1 MLKAILFDFDQTV
14 VNSADGFRRAEH
26 GLQREIFAR
35 LSGVE
40 WETFVSLYR
49 QIRDARRNDEAPA
62 GKAQQWRE
70 VCRRCGTEPDAAT
83 VQAWETGYWQRVEA
97 GTAPLPG
104 AVELLDR
111 LHARFALG
119 LVTNAATV
127 GERTLRCEHFPEL
140 LARFDAVV
148 VCGENGLPLKPDPAG
163 FLRALT
169 ALRVAPSE
177 ALFVGDNW
185 ATDILGA
192 RAAGIQPVW
201 LRHAAIPRKS
211 PGPIPDDTPL
221 IDSLLPLEP
230 LQPDGTPEQIRAKL
244 QAAPRSRDS

>member
-14 VNSADGFRRAEH
+14 VNSADGFRHAEN
-26 GLQREIFAR
+26 GLQREIHAR

-40 WETFVSLYR
+40 WESFISLYR
-49 QIRDARRNDEAPA
+49 RIRDSRQNDEAPA
-62 GKAQQWRE
+62 GKVRQWQE
-70 VCRRCGTEPDAAT
+70 VCRQFNAEPDAAT
-83 VQAWETGYWQRVEA
+83 LQAWETGYWQRVEE

-140 LARFDAVV
+140 LDRFDAVV
-148 VCGENGLPLKPDPAG
+148 VCGESGLPLKPDPAG
-163 FLRALT
+163 FLRALA
-169 ALRVAPSE
+169 ALRAEPQE
-177 ALFVGDNW
+177 AVFVGDNW

-192 RAAGIQPVW
+192 GAAGLLPVW
-201 LRHAAIPRKS
+201 LRHAAIPRK
-211 PGPIPDDTPL
+211 PPAPATGDVPL
-221 IDSLLPLEP
+221 IDSLLPLER
-230 LQPDGTPEQIRAKL
+230 LSPEDSPELIRAKL
-244 QAAPRSRDS
+244 AS

>member
-14 VNSADGFRRAEH
+14 VNSAGGFRRAEH
-26 GLQREIFAR
+26 WLQREIHAR

-40 WETFVSLYR
+40 WEAFIGLYR
-49 QIRDARRNDEAPA
+49 QIRDMRRNDEAPA
-62 GKAQQWRE
+62 GKVQQWQE
-70 VCRRCGTEPDAAT
+70 VCRRFEIEPDTAT
-83 VQAWETGYWQRVEA
+83 VEAWETGYWQRVEE
-97 GTAPLPG
+97 GTAALPG

-111 LHARFALG
+111 LRARFALG
-119 LVTNAATV
+119 LVTNAATI
-127 GERTLRCEHFPEL
+127 GKRTLRCEHFPEL
-140 LARFDAVV
+140 LDRFDAVV

-163 FLRALT
+163 FHRALAILRAE
-169 ALRVAPSE
+169 PQE

-221 IDSLLPLEP
+221 IDSFRPLEQ
-230 LQPDGTPEQIRAKL
+230 LQPDDSLEKIRATL
-244 QAAPRSRDS
+244 QTASCSRGS